1 MSVTC
6 EAPGLSIASNVGHFI
21 DLVNWWTDSFP
32 VRVDCN
38 ALDNNWV
45 KSKRAGFR
53 SKWYSKNNFR

>member
-1 MSVTC
+1 MRKR
-6 EAPGLSIASNVGHFI
+6 LSIASNVGHFI

-45 KSKRAGFR
+45 NRREQVFGR
-53 SKWYSKNNFR
+53 